1 MSYETLRNDLSVRL
15 LESFTPDQVRGILA
29 SLDIVSSDYDITRK
43 SKELILVG
51 SMPEIVK
58 VYIAS
63 KAVENR
69 SPLTLDNYRRTLSA
83 FFTAVAKP
91 FPNISANDIRAYFYN
106 YKQTRHVDDSTL
118 NTMRSVICGFFAWAT
133 NEEYIARNP
142 SARIGVI
149 KHQAADRHAMTPM
162 ELETMRSVC
171 VTLREKALVDL
182 FYSTGCRV
190 SEVAALLISDV
201 NLDAGSAVVRHGKGD
216 KRRTVYLNAECLVS
230 LRAYLAS
237 RTDACSALFV
247 SERKPAHALTSK
259 AIEDAISKI
268 RDRSGIASHV
278 TPHVFRHTTATTA
291 LRSGMPVEQVQRL
304 LGHSN
309 INTTMI
315 YAKTDDA
322 DVKANHQRF
331 VS

>member
-15 LESFTPDQVRGILA
+15 LESFTPDQVRGILE
-29 SLDIVSSDYDITRK
+29 SLDIVSSDYEVTRK
-43 SKELILVG
+43 SKDLILVG

-58 VYIAS
+58 VYVAS

-69 SPLTLDNYRRTLSA
+69 SPRTLDSYRRILA
-83 FFTAVAKP
+83 NFFAAVAIP
-91 FPNISANDIRAYFYN
+91 FPNVSANDIRAYLYK
-106 YKQTRHVDDSTL
+106 YKQTHGVGDSTL
-118 NTMRSVICGFFAWAT
+118 NTMRSVICGFFAWTT

-142 SARIGVI
+142 AARIGVI
-149 KHQAADRHAMTPM
+149 HHQPADRHAMTPM

-171 VTLREKALVDL
+171 STPREKALVDL
-182 FYSTGCRV
+182 LYSTGCRV
-190 SEVAALLISDV
+190 SEVASLLISDV
-201 NLDAGSAVVRHGKGD
+201 DLDAGSAVVRHGKGD
-216 KRRTVYLNAECLVS
+216 KRRTVYLNAESIVS

-237 RTDACSALFV
+237 RTDDCPSLFV
-247 SERKPAHALTSK
+247 SDRMPAHPLTSRS
-259 AIEDAISKI
+259 IEIAISRI
-268 RDRSGIASHV
+268 RDRSGIAAHV

-309 INTTMI
+309 INTTLI
-315 YAKTDDA
+315 YAKTDDS